1 MNATNL
7 KSTFETK
14 KYRLRRRLKNTA
26 RDCLKAALLAGII
39 LTLGAAMI
47 YGYSYAISLPYF
59 QIRETVVRGCKEL
72 TEKDIILLAAIRPSH
87 NLLAIN
93 GEAMN
98 RRIMTNP
105 WIRKVYIGRELP
117 DRLVIV
123 VRERTAAAVVKKNDA
138 LFLMDTEGT
147 VFKKLEPGDD
157 ADLPV
162 LTGCFNEGKANARLL
177 GKSLELLRFLAA
189 STTFPTINHI
199 SEINGN
205 EVFGFSLF
213 TDNGL
218 CLLLGFDSYENKLK
232 RLVPI
237 LADLERKNPEAR
249 FLRIDASD
257 PTKITVQRKNITKP
271 AETKDTEKKYKT

>member
-1 MNATNL
+1 MTR
-7 KSTFETK
+7 E
-14 KYRLRRRLKNTA
+14 
-26 RDCLKAALLAGII
+26 CLKAAGLAGII
-39 LTLGAAMI
+39 LTLGATMI
-47 YGYSYAISLPYF
+47 YGYNYVLSLPYF

-72 TEKDIILLAAIRPSH
+72 TEKDIISLASIRTSH
-87 NLLAIN
+87 NILAIN
-93 GEAMN
+93 REAIN

-117 DRLVIV
+117 DRIVIV
-123 VRERTAAAVVKKNDA
+123 VRERMAIAVVKKSDD

-147 VFKKLEPGDD
+147 LFKKLEPGDD

-162 LTGCFNEGKANARLL
+162 LTGCFSEGKANVRLL
-177 GKSLELLRFLAA
+177 EKSLEFLRFLAS
-189 STTFPTINHI
+189 STTFPTIKNI
-199 SEINGN
+199 SEINCH

-232 RLVPI
+232 RLIPI
-237 LADLERKNPEAR
+237 LADLERKDPEAR

-257 PTKITVQRKNITKP
+257 PTKITVQRKNGIRP
-271 AETKDTEKKYKT
+271 AGTGGTAKEYKT

>member
-1 MNATNL
+1 MKATNL

-14 KYRLRRRLKNTA
+14 KYRLRRRLKNTT
-26 RDCLKAALLAGII
+26 RECLKAVLLAGII
-39 LTLGAAMI
+39 LTLGVAMI
-47 YGYSYAISLPYF
+47 YGYNCVISLPYF

-72 TEKDIILLAAIRPSH
+72 TEKDILSLASIRPSH

-93 GEAMN
+93 SEAIN
-98 RRIMTNP
+98 RKIMTNP

-117 DRLVIV
+117 NRLVIV
-123 VRERTAAAVVKKNDA
+123 VRERTAAALVKKRDD

-147 VFKKLEPGDD
+147 VFKKLEPCDD

-162 LTGCFNEGKANARLL
+162 LTGCFNEGNANIRLL
-177 GKSLELLRFLAA
+177 EKSLEFLRFLAA
-189 STTFPTINHI
+189 STVFPTMNHV
-199 SEINGN
+199 SEINCH

-232 RLVPI
+232 RLGPI
-237 LADLERKNPEAR
+237 LADLERKNPEAK

-257 PTKITVQRKNITKP
+257 PTKITVQRKNITRP
-271 AETKDTEKKYKT
+271 AGTGDREKEYKT